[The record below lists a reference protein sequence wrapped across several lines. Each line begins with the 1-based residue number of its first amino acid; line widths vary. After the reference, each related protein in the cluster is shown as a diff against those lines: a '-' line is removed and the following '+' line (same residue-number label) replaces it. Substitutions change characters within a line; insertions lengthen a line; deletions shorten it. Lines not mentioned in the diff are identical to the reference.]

1 MITFVLAAYR
11 SFMDNRCVAICDS
24 GAGGLSVLKILRQK
38 YDKENFVL
46 LSDNRNMPYGD
57 KTEEEMTA
65 IAQSVIKRA
74 LSFAPKL
81 VIAACNTLSVTLD
94 KINLDYGVKIIK
106 TLPKIGN
113 GKGYLFC
120 TPFTAGSSFVNKFA
134 VGKAEIVPL
143 KSLASAVER
152 AVRSGEEPHID
163 RESYDRLCTLGK
175 KVDFISLG
183 CTHYS
188 FVAEEFKKIFP
199 RAEILDGT
207 TETVRKSCDFL
218 SQNSANRPFG
228 EIYIHDEELKIAFN
242 ARSE

>member
-1 MITFVLAAYR
+1 
-11 SFMDNRCVAICDS
+11 MDNRCVAICDS

-38 YDKENFVL
+38 YDKENFVF
-46 LSDNRNMPYGD
+46 LSDNLNMPYGN
-57 KTEEEMTA
+57 KTEEEMAA
-65 IAQSVIKRA
+65 IAQNVIKRA

-106 TLPKIGN
+106 TLPKVGKGN
-113 GKGYLFC
+113 GYLFC
-120 TPFTAGSSFVNKFA
+120 TPFTAVSPLVKKLA

-143 KSLASAVER
+143 KSLAGEVER
-152 AVRSGEEPHID
+152 AVRAGKKPYID
-163 RESYDRLCTLGK
+163 EKSYDRLCKLEK

-199 RAEILDGT
+199 CAEILDGT
-207 TETVRKSCDFL
+207 SETVRKSRDFL
-218 SQNSANRPFG
+218 SQNPANRPFG
-228 EIYIHDEELKIAFN
+228 EIYICDEQLKNAFN
-242 ARSE
+242 ARPE